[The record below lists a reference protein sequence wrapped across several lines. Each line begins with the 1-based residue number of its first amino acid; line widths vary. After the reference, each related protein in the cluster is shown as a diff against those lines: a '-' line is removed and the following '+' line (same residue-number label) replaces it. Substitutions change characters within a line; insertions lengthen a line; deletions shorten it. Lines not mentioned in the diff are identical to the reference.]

1 MFLQSTK
8 MQINIKNCS
17 YYVFNDMINIK
28 SSDPSLLRVTKLPRE
43 NDDDLVIYNIKYETM
58 KSLNPVFDSE
68 NSLCLILNNV
78 DGYIIE
84 KANNDK

>member
-1 MFLQSTK
+1 M
-8 MQINIKNCS
+8 
-17 YYVFNDMINIK
+17 
-28 SSDPSLLRVTKLPRE
+28 PRE

>member
-1 MFLQSTK
+1 
-8 MQINIKNCS
+8 
-17 YYVFNDMINIK
+17 MINIK